1 MGEVRKTKYFGTDGF
16 RGEFGRELTE
26 KHAYIIG
33 RFLAGDG
40 EAAEG
45 LCGGEGTDSL
55 SNQSLAEGL
64 CGGGRAEGLFNDN
77 RAEGLCGGEATE
89 GLFNGNRAE
98 GLCGGG
104 RARRQILIGRDTR
117 ISSPMLEA
125 AVAFGIEAAGGKA
138 YLAGVITTPG
148 LAFAIKHGGFD
159 GGVMITASH
168 NPYGDN
174 GIKLFDPAGRKL
186 ANELI
191 FELEKFI
198 DEWLKNK
205 ISPKRY
211 PLCGKDYPEAR
222 VAYTDYLT
230 DKNACSLS
238 GLRIGIDTANGAA
251 YKIAPEVFRRLGA
264 EVHQIGGEPDGV
276 NINAGLGSTRP
287 EALANF
293 VLEKGLD
300 FGFAFDGDGD
310 RCISVNSKGEIIDGD
325 GEMFI
330 LARAMK
336 ARGELK
342 KNTAVI
348 TVMSNRGFINS
359 LLALGIGCEIVR
371 VGDRFV
377 AEKMLEGG
385 YTLGGEQS
393 GHIIIG
399 DAETGDGIFTAIS
412 LAREIR
418 SALDSGKCPCLV
430 DGEMLSGLVIYP
442 QLISSVKVVSKEAL
456 MADMGLISLR
466 CEIEA
471 DIGDEGRI
479 LIRPSGTESLVRVM
493 VEHKNHNKCK
503 LYLEKTL
510 DFIENWKIYNER

>member
-40 EAAEG
+40 EATG
-45 LCGGEGTDSL
+45 
-55 SNQSLAEGL
+55 
-64 CGGGRAEGLFNDN
+64 GLFKDN
-77 RAEGLCGGEATE
+77 RAEGLCYGNRAE
-89 GLFNGNRAE
+89 GLFNGNRAESLCCGEAAEGLFNDNRAE

-125 AVAFGIEAAGGKA
+125 AVAFGIEAAGGEA

-174 GIKLFDPAGRKL
+174 GIKLFDSAGRKL
-186 ANELI
+186 ADELI

-198 DEWLKNK
+198 DEGLENK
-205 ISPKRY
+205 ISPESY
-211 PLCGKDYPEAR
+211 PPCGKDYPEAR

-230 DKNACSLS
+230 DGNAGSLS
-238 GLRIGIDTANGAA
+238 GLRIGLDTANGAA
-251 YKIAPEVFRRLGA
+251 YKIAPEVFGRLGA

-276 NINAGLGSTRP
+276 NINAGLGSTHP
-287 EALANF
+287 GALADF

-300 FGFAFDGDGD
+300 LGFAFDGDGD

-342 KNTAVI
+342 NNTAVI

-399 DAETGDGIFTAIS
+399 NAETGDGIFTAIS

-418 SALDSGKCPCLV
+418 SALDGGEGPRLGE
-430 DGEMLSGLVIYP
+430 GEMLSGLTLYP
-442 QLISSVKVVSKEAL
+442 QISDSARVISKEAL

-479 LIRPSGTESLVRVM
+479 LIRPSGTENLIRVM
-493 VEHKNHNKCK
+493 VEHKNPDKCK

-510 DFIENWKIYNER
+510 NFIKNWKAHNER

>member
-40 EAAEG
+40 EAAES
-45 LCGGEGTDSL
+45 LCDGDGTDSL
-55 SNQSLAEGL
+55 SNQSL
-64 CGGGRAEGLFNDN
+64 
-77 RAEGLCGGEATE
+77 AEGLCGGEATE
-89 GLFNGNRAE
+89 GLFNGNRAK

-117 ISSPMLEA
+117 ISSPLLEA
-125 AVAFGIEAAGGKA
+125 AVAFGIEAAGGEA

-198 DEWLKNK
+198 DEGLENK
-205 ISPKRY
+205 ISPESY

-342 KNTAVI
+342 KDTAVI

-385 YTLGGEQS
+385 YALGGEQS

-412 LAREIR
+412 LALIMKR
-418 SALDSGKCPCLV
+418 SFDEGEGAGA
-430 DGEMLSGLVIYP
+430 DGADFLSGLTIYP
-442 QLISSVKVVSKEAL
+442 QLTESVRLKSKEAL
-456 MADMGLISLR
+456 MADEGLSTLR
-466 CEIEA
+466 CEIEN
-471 DIGDEGRI
+471 DIGGDGRI

-493 VEHKNHNKCK
+493 VEHKNPDKCK
-503 LYLEKTL
+503 LYLEKIL